1 MENNFNYFV
10 RTRTSNTPNNEDI
23 PQEKRCV
30 VCLNHEKEVSSIWS
44 NFIIINKIKILESYG
59 IFINI

>member
-30 VCLNHEKEVSSIWS
+30 VCLNQEKEVSNCMIGFY
-44 NFIIINKIKILESYG
+44 N
-59 IFINI
+59 